1 MMQRQMVKE
10 LMTRKVITA
19 TPNDKLKDVI
29 KKLADNDISGL
40 PVIDEDNKVIGMISE
55 SDILQA
61 LKTESRTL
69 SMIFPSSHALGM
81 TFEESIDYRELR
93 EAMKDLQNSKIE
105 KIMNTNVIS
114 VEEDIKISQVATIMV
129 INNINRIP
137 VVKNNKLVGII
148 TRGDI
153 IDGLS
158 KFD

>member
-1 MMQRQMVKE
+1 MRTRKVKE
-10 LMTRKVITA
+10 LMTKKVITA
-19 TPNDKLKDVI
+19 NPNEKLKDVI

-40 PVIDEDNKVIGMISE
+40 PVIDENNKVVGMISE
-55 SDILQA
+55 KDILKA

-69 SMIFPSSHALGM
+69 SMVFPSSHALGM
-81 TFEESIDYRELR
+81 TFEESFDYRELR
-93 EAMKDLQNSKIE
+93 EAMKEAQNSKIE

-114 VEEDIKISQVATIMV
+114 VEENIKIAKVANIMV
-129 INNINRIP
+129 TNNINRIP
-137 VVKNNKLVGII
+137 VVKKDKLVGII